1 MKKGRSFC
9 AAYYHLGDK
18 ERLILDFLIAT
29 EGTTISYK
37 MMATV
42 VSYVKML
49 ETIVDHHDAGDY
61 EEGRVSGLL
70 HTINYS
76 NTHKNFVVL
85 VSNSCYLPN

>member
-1 MKKGRSFC
+1 MDLLTS
-9 AAYYHLGDK
+9 
-18 ERLILDFLIAT
+18 T
-29 EGTTISYK
+29 EGTTINYK
-37 MMATV
+37 MMETV

-49 ETIVDHHDAGDY
+49 ETIVNHHDAGDY

-85 VSNSCYLPN
+85 VSNLCYLPN